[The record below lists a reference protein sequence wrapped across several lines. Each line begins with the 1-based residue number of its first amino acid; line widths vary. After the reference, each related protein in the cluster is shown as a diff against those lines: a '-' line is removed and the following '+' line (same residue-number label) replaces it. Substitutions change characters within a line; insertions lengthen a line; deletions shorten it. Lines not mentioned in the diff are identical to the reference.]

1 VIRSSRL
8 LLAALLA
15 LAVAV
20 AVPGAAGAAKAKP
33 KSAPV
38 PAVGIGE
45 QDAAMFSD
53 PNWQALGIKDV
64 RVLVPW
70 DVLHSDDW
78 QRSELDAYMAA
89 AHAAGAR
96 VLISL
101 SRSRVTGRERVLP
114 TTRRFVREF
123 QALRA
128 RYPYVRDFITWNE
141 ANHCSQPTCRKPE
154 RVAAYFDAIRKHC
167 RGCRIVGADV
177 LDTTGMGR
185 WVKRFRKATKARH
198 LIWGLHNYVDANRI
212 QKTGTKE
219 LLKLVKGDVWFT
231 ETGGLVWRLNAPSRI
246 QFPES
251 VPHAALATKQ
261 VFRLAA
267 LSPRVTRVY
276 FYNWTPGPTWDSALT
291 DAHGRPRPA
300 YKVLKAWLRKHPRRG

>member
-1 VIRSSRL
+1 MTRL

-15 LAVAV
+15 LAVLV
-20 AVPGAAGAAKAKP
+20 AAPAGAGAAKR
-33 KSAPV
+33 APV

-45 QDAAMFSD
+45 QDAAMFAD
-53 PNWQALGIKDV
+53 PNWQALGIRDV
-64 RVLVPW
+64 RILVPW

-89 AHAAGAR
+89 AHAAHAR
-96 VLISL
+96 VLLSL
-101 SRSRVTGRERVLP
+101 SRSRVSGRERVLP
-114 TTRRFVREF
+114 STRRFAREF
-123 QALRA
+123 AALRA

-154 RVAAYFDAIRKHC
+154 RVAAYFDAIRKRC
-167 RGCRIVGADV
+167 KGCRIVGADV
-177 LDTTGMGR
+177 LDTTNMAG
-185 WVKRFRKATKARH
+185 WVKRFRKATKARR

-212 QKTGTKE
+212 QKTGTRA

-231 ETGGLVWRLNAPSRI
+231 ETGGLVWRLNAPARI
-246 QFPES
+246 HFPES
-251 VPHAALATKQ
+251 VPHAAIATRQ

-291 DAHGRPRPA
+291 DKRGRPRPA
-300 YKVLKAWLRKHPRRG
+300 YDVLKTWLRKHPR